1 MDLNGFYCL
10 PTQLLQQSNF
20 KCRHQWEWSQQPSLQ
35 SFTFSHALHHVDSS
49 HCTCMSRNPCITL
62 SHTCTA
68 VTLSRHTSP
77 LSWLNLF
84 GSPLVTHI
92 CHSSVSSSYNILVLA
107 YLRRDNLCFPSCSP
121 AVPKRVAHFRSVS
134 LRRGPYILAIT
145 LTGLLCCSW
154 LRTWRPISSY
164 LPLFFSSCVM
174 LMRPFGL

>member
-121 AVPKRVAHFRSVS
+121 AVPKRVAHFRSQSACAEAPTFS
-134 LRRGPYILAIT
+134 LLPWLVFFVALGSERGSPSLAI
-145 LTGLLCCSW
+145 CPCS
-154 LRTWRPISSY
+154 S
-164 LPLFFSSCVM
+164 PLVWC
-174 LMRPFGL
+174 